1 MSKRELG
8 AMYKPHAVEAAR
20 RSRVEAARRK
30 AGGAIALPNHQ
41 SYCFTRPS
49 SHRSKQRA
57 LIDGFK
63 KDLGRKGVSSLLR
76 YVRSAACVF

>member
-30 AGGAIALPNHQ
+30 VELLLYQTTKAIALPDHQ
-41 SYCFTRPS
+41 AIDQ
-49 SHRSKQRA
+49 SKE
-57 LIDGFK
+57 L
-63 KDLGRKGVSSLLR
+63 
-76 YVRSAACVF
+76 